1 MNAAIQKRRKIQEAI
16 RNAAIREFA
25 RNGLAGTSTQ
35 AIAESAQITKAQLH
49 YYISS
54 KEDLY
59 KQILGQIVKEWREI
73 FFIAP
78 FQNDPALAI
87 STYIDRK
94 IRHALEYP
102 DISRLFANEIGR
114 GAPEMTEHWGVLK
127 ALVDK
132 ASEVIRRWVDEAS
145 EVIRRWVDE
154 GMIRLV
160 DPLLFQMNMWS
171 VTQSYAEY
179 EAQARV
185 LMRTDPDASMDARRI
200 IDEATKLFLLRCGL
214 DCQREVQ

>member
-16 RNAAIREFA
+16 RNAANSRICAKRTGRNINPGDHRECPDYQGAVALLHFVQRRPLQGRFWGKSSRSGA
-25 RNGLAGTSTQ
+25 R
-35 AIAESAQITKAQLH
+35 
-49 YYISS
+49 SS
-54 KEDLY
+54 SLPRSRTTPRWPS
-59 KQILGQIVKEWREI
+59 Q
-73 FFIAP
+73 P
-78 FQNDPALAI
+78 I
-87 STYIDRK
+87 STARS
-94 IRHALEYP
+94 RHALEYP

-132 ASEVIRRWVDEAS
+132 ASEVIRRWVDE
-145 EVIRRWVDE
+145 
-154 GMIRLV
+154 GMIRPV

>member
-16 RNAAIREFA
+16 RNAAIRKFA

-132 ASEVIRRWVDEAS
+132 ASEVIRRWVDE
-145 EVIRRWVDE
+145 
-154 GMIRLV
+154 GMIRPV

>member
-1 MNAAIQKRRKIQEAI
+1 MTTALQKRNRIRDAI
-16 RNAAIREFA
+16 RDAAIREFA

-35 AIAESAQITKAQLH
+35 AIAQSAGITKAQLH

-54 KEDLY
+54 KEELY
-59 KQILGQIVKEWREI
+59 RQMLGHIVKEWREI

-78 FQNDPALAI
+78 FQHDPALAI

-94 IRHALEYP
+94 IRHALNHP

-114 GAPEMTEHWGVLK
+114 GAPEMRDHWGVLK
-127 ALVDK
+127 TSAER
-132 ASEVIRRWVDEAS
+132 ANEVIREWIDK
-145 EVIRRWVDE
+145 
-154 GMIRLV
+154 GMIRPV
-160 DPLLFQMNMWS
+160 DPLLFQMNMWA

-185 LMRTDPDASMDARRI
+185 LMGLAPNTPMDANRI
-200 IDEATKLFLLRCGL
+200 IEEATRLFLMRCGL
-214 DCQREVQ
+214 DYRPPET